1 MKRSLDNNDCDDSI
15 LKKQKLHDGK
25 ARLIK
30 NKNYV
35 KKDNIVD
42 YFTENNEKIKV
53 DYKNIK

>member
-15 LKKQKLHDGK
+15 LKKQKLYDGK

-35 KKDNIVD
+35 KKDNIID

-53 DYKNIK
+53 ENKNIK